1 MSFGK
6 ISFPEEYSILNC
18 PKRMKKYDILVI
30 GSGGGTKLVTPPSKL
45 GYKVAIL
52 EKDRLGG
59 TCLNRGC
66 IPSKMLIYPAE
77 ILALAGDSS
86 RFQLDIPRPYHVDFK
101 TLVERV
107 SATVDADSNS
117 IIPAYEKNP
126 NIDYYP
132 HEGRFEE
139 NKIVRV
145 NGERITADRIF
156 ITAGCR
162 PFIPDIPGLE
172 GTPYMTSRE
181 ALRRTELPKKLL
193 VIGGGYIGL
202 ELGFAYS
209 SFGSETT
216 FIVRKRMLSHE
227 DKDVVDTFEKA
238 FSKRHDV
245 RLGTQVEKVSY
256 QNGTFTLYCKSDN
269 DGSFVLEG
277 DALLVA
283 TGIRPNTDW
292 LDLQNTDVQLDEK
305 GYIRT
310 NEYLETTAP
319 GVYAFGDIIGK
330 YFFRHSVNFEGE
342 ALFQS
347 LYVDKKRSV
356 IEYPPVPHAVFT
368 HPQVA
373 AVGKTEDEL
382 IREGTEYIS
391 AINPYSSSATGM
403 ARLSEDSFVKILV
416 SPKTRKILG
425 AHIIGD
431 EASNLIHLFILLMTM
446 GGTLEDLLKMIYVHP
461 ALPEIARNAARKAR
475 EILGS

>member
-1 MSFGK
+1 
-6 ISFPEEYSILNC
+6 
-18 PKRMKKYDILVI
+18 MKKYDILVI

-66 IPSKMLIYPAE
+66 IPSKMIIYPAE
-77 ILALAGDSS
+77 ILALAKDAS
-86 RFQLDIPRPYHVDFK
+86 RFQLDIPGPRKVDFK
-101 TLVERV
+101 TLIERV
-107 SATVDADSNS
+107 SATVDADSDS

-132 HEGRFEE
+132 YEGRFVE
-139 NKIVRV
+139 NKVVRV
-145 NGERITADRIF
+145 NGELLTADRIF
-156 ITAGCR
+156 IAAGCR
-162 PFIPDIPGLE
+162 PSIPDIPGLA

-181 ALRRTELPKKLL
+181 ALRRTDLPDRLL

-209 SFGSETT
+209 AFGSKTT
-216 FIVRKRMLSHE
+216 FLVRNRMISHE
-227 DKDVVDTFEKA
+227 DKDIIDGFEKA
-238 FSKRHDV
+238 FSKKEDV
-245 RLGTQVEKVSY
+245 RLGTNVKKVEYKKGIFHLECEDA
-256 QNGTFTLYCKSDN
+256 NGAFSI
-269 DGSFVLEG
+269 EG

-283 TGIRPNTDW
+283 TGIKPNTDW
-292 LDLQNTDVQLDEK
+292 LDLQNTSIQTNEK
-305 GYIRT
+305 GYIKT
-310 NEYLETTAP
+310 NEYLETTSP

-342 ALFQS
+342 FLFQS
-347 LYVDKKRSV
+347 LYVDKERKQV
-356 IEYPPVPHAVFT
+356 DYPPVPHAVFT

-373 AVGKTEDEL
+373 AVGKTEQQL
-382 IREGTEYIS
+382 IKEGIEYIS

-403 ARLSEDSFVKILV
+403 ARLSEDQFVKILV

-431 EASNLIHLFILLMTM
+431 EASNLIHLFVLLMTM
-446 GGTLEDLLKMIYVHP
+446 DGTLEDLLRMIYVHP

-475 EILGS
+475 EILSV

>member
-1 MSFGK
+1 
-6 ISFPEEYSILNC
+6 
-18 PKRMKKYDILVI
+18 MKKYDIIVI

-45 GYKVAIL
+45 GLKVAIL

-77 ILALAGDSS
+77 ILAHAEDSA
-86 RFQLDIPRPYHVDFK
+86 RFQLDIPKPFGVDFK

-107 SATVDADSNS
+107 SATVDADSDS

-132 HEGRFEE
+132 YEGRFVE
-139 NKIVRV
+139 NKVILV
-145 NGERITADRIF
+145 NGEKITADRIF

-162 PFIPDIPGLE
+162 PFIPEIPGLA
-172 GTPYMTSRE
+172 GTPYMTSAE
-181 ALRRTELPKKLL
+181 ALRRTDLPKRLL

-209 SFGSETT
+209 AFGSQTT
-216 FIVRKRMLSHE
+216 FLVRNRMLSHE
-227 DKDVVDTFEKA
+227 DKDIVDTFERA
-238 FSKRHDV
+238 FSKKHDV
-245 RLGTQVEKVSY
+245 RLGTSVESVSY
-256 QNGTFTLYCKSDN
+256 ANGIFTLHCSSQAK
-269 DGSFVLEG
+269 GKFTVEG
-277 DALLVA
+277 EALLVA
-283 TGIRPNTDW
+283 TGIRPNTDL
-292 LDLQNTDVQLDEK
+292 LDLQNTDVQTDEK

-310 NEYLETTAP
+310 NEYLETAIE

-330 YFFRHSVNFEGE
+330 YFFRHSSNFQGE

-347 LYVDKKRSV
+347 LYIDKKRTPV
-356 IEYPPVPHAVFT
+356 EYPPVPHAVFT
-368 HPQVA
+368 YPQVA
-373 AVGKTEDEL
+373 AVGKTEQQLTE
-382 IREGTEYIS
+382 EGTEYIS

-403 ARLSEDSFVKILV
+403 ARLSEDSLVKILV

-425 AHIIGD
+425 AHIVGD

-446 GGTLEDLLKMIYVHP
+446 GGTLDDLLRMIYVHP

-475 EILGS
+475 EILGG

>member
-1 MSFGK
+1 
-6 ISFPEEYSILNC
+6 
-18 PKRMKKYDILVI
+18 MKKYDILVI

-66 IPSKMLIYPAE
+66 IPSKMMIYPAE
-77 ILALAGDSS
+77 ILALAKDAA
-86 RFQLDIPRPYHVDFK
+86 RFQLDIPGPFRVDFK

-107 SATVDADSNS
+107 SSTVDADSDS
-117 IIPAYEKNP
+117 ILPAYEKNP
-126 NIDYYP
+126 NIDLYP
-132 HEGRFEE
+132 SEGRFVE
-139 NKIVRV
+139 NKIVKV
-145 NGERITADRIF
+145 GEELLTAERIF
-156 ITAGCR
+156 IAAGCR
-162 PFIPDIPGLE
+162 PIVPEIPGLV

-181 ALRRTELPKKLL
+181 ALRRTDLPKRLL

-209 SFGSETT
+209 AFGSQTT
-216 FIVRKRMLSHE
+216 FLVRNRMLSHE
-227 DKDVVDTFEKA
+227 DDDIINEFEKS
-238 FSKRHDV
+238 FSKKQDV
-245 RLGTQVEKVSY
+245 RLGTQVQRVDFKNDIFTLTCKNS
-256 QNGTFTLYCKSDN
+256 QGTFTI
-269 DGSFVLEG
+269 EG

-283 TGIRPNTDW
+283 TGVRPNTDW
-292 LDLQNTDVQLDEK
+292 LDLQNTDIQTDTK

-319 GVYAFGDIIGK
+319 GVYALGDIIGK

-342 ALFQS
+342 ALFHS
-347 LYVDKKRSV
+347 LYVEKRKTP

-368 HPQVA
+368 NPQVA
-373 AVGKTEDEL
+373 SVGKTEQQLKKD
-382 IREGTEYIS
+382 GTEYIS

-446 GGTLEDLLKMIYVHP
+446 GGTLEDLLRMIYVHP

-475 EILGS
+475 EILNVSTG

>member
-1 MSFGK
+1 
-6 ISFPEEYSILNC
+6 
-18 PKRMKKYDILVI
+18 MKKYDMLVI

-52 EKDRLGG
+52 EKESLGG

-66 IPSKMLIYPAE
+66 IPSKMVIYPAE
-77 ILALAGDSS
+77 ILALAKEAS
-86 RFQLDIPRPYHVDFK
+86 RFQLDIPGPRTVDFK
-101 TLVERV
+101 ALIERV
-107 SATVDADSNS
+107 SATVDADSAS
-117 IIPAYEKNP
+117 ILPAYEKNP
-126 NIDYYP
+126 NIDLYP
-132 HEGRFEE
+132 YEGRFLED
-139 NKIVRV
+139 KVVQV
-145 NGERITADRIF
+145 NGERLTADRIF
-156 ITAGCR
+156 IAAGCR
-162 PFIPDIPGLE
+162 PSIPEIPGLA

-181 ALRRTELPKKLL
+181 ALRRTDLPNRLL

-209 SFGSETT
+209 AFGSKTT
-216 FIVRKRMLSHE
+216 FLVRNRMLSHE
-227 DKDVVDTFEKA
+227 DKDIVDGFEKA
-238 FSKRHDV
+238 FSKREDV
-245 RLGTQVEKVSY
+245 RLGTIVKKVEYK
-256 QNGTFTLYCKSDN
+256 NGIFTLDCSDAN
-269 DGSFVLEG
+269 GNFTIEG

-283 TGIRPNTDW
+283 TGIKPNTDW
-292 LDLQNTDVQLDEK
+292 LDLQNTSIQTDEK
-305 GYIRT
+305 GYIKT

-319 GVYAFGDIIGK
+319 GVYALGDIIGR

-342 ALFQS
+342 FLFQS
-347 LYVDKKRSV
+347 LYVDKVRTPV
-356 IEYPPVPHAVFT
+356 EYPPVPHAVFT

-373 AVGKTEDEL
+373 AVGKTEQEL
-382 IREGTEYIS
+382 IREGTQYIS

-403 ARLSEDSFVKILV
+403 ARLSEDQFVKILV

-475 EILGS
+475 EILSV